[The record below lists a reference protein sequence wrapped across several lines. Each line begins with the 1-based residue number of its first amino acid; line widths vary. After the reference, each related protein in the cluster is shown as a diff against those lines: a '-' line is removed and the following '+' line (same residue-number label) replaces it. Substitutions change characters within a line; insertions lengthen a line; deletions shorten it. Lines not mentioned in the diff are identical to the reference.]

1 MLLALVLFGLVTV
14 GFVVPCL
21 IDVAVTPPGELR
33 SLTKPT
39 WVLLIVFFSAF
50 GAIAWL
56 AAGRPD
62 RRGRMLS
69 RYLEDA
75 SFFGPQDA
83 LRRHPAGRS
92 MDTGLG
98 GPSRRA
104 PHLASSAPTRP
115 IGPDPDDEFLQE
127 LARRIKRGRGAGS
140 DALSSGPRSP
150 ALSALPTYQDTLER
164 SPERP

>member
-69 RYLEDA
+69 RTWRT
-75 SFFGPQDA
+75 
-83 LRRHPAGRS
+83 RR
-92 MDTGLG
+92 
-98 GPSRRA
+98 
-104 PHLASSAPTRP
+104 SSARRTRSGAIP
-115 IGPDPDDEFLQE
+115 RDAAWIWASAARPVRSRTLRDPL
-127 LARRIKRGRGAGS
+127 RTR
-140 DALSSGPRSP
+140 
-150 ALSALPTYQDTLER
+150 
-164 SPERP
+164 

>member
-39 WVLLIVFFSAF
+39 WVLLIGFFSAF

-98 GPSRRA
+98 GPSGRA
-104 PHLASSAPTRP
+104 AHLASSAPTRA
-115 IGPDPDDEFLQE
+115 I
-127 LARRIKRGRGAGS
+127 
-140 DALSSGPRSP
+140 SSHRD
-150 ALSALPTYQDTLER
+150 YQVLHVI
-164 SPERP
+164 S

>member
-1 MLLALVLFGLVTV
+1 MLVGLVLFGLGTV

-83 LRRHPAGRS
+83 LRRHPAGRR

-98 GPSRRA
+98 GPSGPAA
-104 PHLASSAPTRP
+104 PLASSAPTRP
-115 IGPDPDDEFLQE
+115 IGP
-127 LARRIKRGRGAGS
+127 ANG
-140 DALSSGPRSP
+140 DAC
-150 ALSALPTYQDTLER
+150 LP
-164 SPERP
+164 

>member
-1 MLLALVLFGLVTV
+1 MLVGLVLFGLGTV

-75 SFFGPQDA
+75 PFFGPQDA
-83 LRRHPAGRS
+83 LRRPPAGRS
-92 MDTGLG
+92 KDTGLG
-98 GPSRRA
+98 GPSPPA
-104 PHLASSAPTRP
+104 PHPGRPAPTRP
-115 IGPDPDDEFLQE
+115 IGPQHHYAVRP
-127 LARRIKRGRGAGS
+127 
-140 DALSSGPRSP
+140 GPAP
-150 ALSALPTYQDTLER
+150 
-164 SPERP
+164 